1 MSEIASLLT
10 IEELEEGARLLG
22 CGDLDCSAFW
32 HRNGTA
38 FGQTLL
44 MAIQETS
51 EALSSET
58 LSPAWRG
65 ELEGQMEL
73 LRQCLD
79 VNYGVEGHA

>member
-22 CGDLDCSAFW
+22 RGNVDRSAFW
-32 HRNGTA
+32 HRNSVA
-38 FGQTLL
+38 FGRTLL

-51 EALSSET
+51 EALSSED

-65 ELEGQMEL
+65 ELEGQMKL
-73 LRQCLD
+73 LRHCLH
-79 VNYGVEGHA
+79 VNYGIAGHA

>member
-22 CGDLDCSAFW
+22 RGGLDCSAFW
-32 HRNGTA
+32 HRNSAA
-38 FGQTLL
+38 FSRTLL

-51 EALSSET
+51 EALSSES

-65 ELEGQMEL
+65 ELEGQMEQ
-73 LRQCLD
+73 LRRCFD
-79 VNYGVEGHA
+79 VNYGLAGHA